1 MDLSYSNINLFP
13 SVIHQF
19 DVNGFGEIQNQLI
32 DYAYDLKKKEPE
44 GVLISNHGGWQ
55 SSDFSVNNEDDV
67 LHNFIINCLAGFPV
81 IDESFNMKVDAWVNI
96 NKPGDYNIKHNH
108 PGVDLAGVLWIK
120 SPKDCG
126 VIVFDPPTAFQSHN
140 ELNSYI
146 DDFKNQNNLYHC
158 YHFNPT
164 EGKILVFPAHL
175 NHLVQENKSN
185 EDRISVSFNIRLNS
199 GRMKRRGRVSI
210 PRWNFNWS
218 ENNESRI

>member
-67 LHNFIINCLAGFPV
+67 LHNFIINCLAGFPA
-81 IDESFNMKVDAWVNI
+81 IDESFNIKIDAWVNI
-96 NKPGDYNIKHNH
+96 NKPGDCNVKHDH
-108 PGVDLAGVLWIK
+108 PASDLAGVLWIK
-120 SPKDCG
+120 CPKDCG
-126 VIVFDPPTAFQSHN
+126 NIVFENPTSFQSFN
-140 ELNSYI
+140 EINSYTN
-146 DDFKNQNNLYHC
+146 DFKDVNGQYFS
-158 YHFNPT
+158 YWFPPT
-164 EGKILVFPAHL
+164 EGRILIFPAHL
-175 NHLVQENKSN
+175 MHRVEENKSN
-185 EDRISVSFNIRLNS
+185 EDRISVSFNVILSS
-199 GRMKRRGRVSI
+199 GRMKRRGRISI

-218 ENNESRI
+218 EKNENRI